1 LTSKAH
7 QIQWFVNERRFQSAT
22 RTSAQPH
29 EKIEALEA
37 EIEALAEAAE
47 RCRKIMV
54 AANAGTFAGAF
65 FLVLSLLGSI
75 GPIPFVLSIAAVLNK
90 RTRDDILAQI
100 RALEAQRSMMIDGL
114 ELQDA
119 T

>member
-1 LTSKAH
+1 M
-7 QIQWFVNERRFQSAT
+7 
-22 RTSAQPH
+22 SAQPH

-37 EIEALAEAAE
+37 EIEALSEAAE

-54 AANAGTFAGAF
+54 AANAGTIAGAL
-65 FLVLSLLGSI
+65 FLVLSLLGLI
-75 GPIPFVLSIAAVLNK
+75 GPVPFVLSIAAVLAGLALYGTNK
-90 RTRDDILAQI
+90 RTRDDTLAQI

>member
-1 LTSKAH
+1 M
-7 QIQWFVNERRFQSAT
+7 
-22 RTSAQPH
+22 SAQPH

-37 EIEALAEAAE
+37 GIEALSEAAE

-65 FLVLSLLGSI
+65 FLVLSLLGLI
-75 GPIPFVLSIAAVLNK
+75 GPVPFVLSIAAVLAGLALFGTNK

-114 ELQDA
+114 ELQNA

>member
-1 LTSKAH
+1 M
-7 QIQWFVNERRFQSAT
+7 
-22 RTSAQPH
+22 SAQPH

-37 EIEALAEAAE
+37 EIEALSEAAE

-54 AANAGTFAGAF
+54 AANAGTFAAAF
-65 FLVLSLLGSI
+65 FLVLSLLGLI
-75 GPIPFVLSIAAVLNK
+75 GPVPFVLSIAAVLAGLALFGTNK